1 MQDKPL
7 IGKKV
12 AIMVANGFDEVEFV
26 EPQKQL
32 LAAGATVKAVSRA
45 TGLVNGWYDGS
56 WGHFFPVDADLAD
69 TLAVDYEGLVIPGG
83 VRGVEKLAE
92 DPHGQRIL
100 KAFMRAGMPVALIG
114 DAVSLLATIEDAKGR
129 TVTSSADTREALEAA
144 GASWEEAASVTEG
157 NLVTANGAEGV
168 TELVES
174 FTSLVVAYEGEV
186 TEAA

>member
-7 IGKKV
+7 TGKNI

-45 TGLVNGWYDGS
+45 TGLVNGWDDGS
-56 WGHFFPVDADLAD
+56 WGHFFPVD
-69 TLAVDYEGLVIPGG
+69 
-83 VRGVEKLAE
+83 
-92 DPHGQRIL
+92 
-100 KAFMRAGMPVALIG
+100 
-114 DAVSLLATIEDAKGR
+114 KGR

-144 GASWEEAASVTEG
+144 GASWEEVASVTEG
-157 NLVTANGAEGV
+157 NLVTASGVEGIAEMIQ
-168 TELVES
+168 S
-174 FTSLVVAYEGEV
+174 FSALINAFENNV

>member
-7 IGKKV
+7 TGKNI

-45 TGLVNGWYDGS
+45 TGLVNGWDDGS
-56 WGHFFPVDADLAD
+56 WGHFFPVDAD
-69 TLAVDYEGLVIPGG
+69 
-83 VRGVEKLAE
+83 
-92 DPHGQRIL
+92 
-100 KAFMRAGMPVALIG
+100 
-114 DAVSLLATIEDAKGR
+114 KGR

-144 GASWEEAASVTEG
+144 GASWEEVASVTEG
-157 NLVTANGAEGV
+157 NLVTASGVEGIAEMIQ
-168 TELVES
+168 S
-174 FTSLVVAYEGEV
+174 FSALINAFENNV

>member
-7 IGKKV
+7 IGKNI
-12 AIMVANGFDEVEFV
+12 AIMVANGFDEIEFV

-69 TLAVDYEGLVIPGG
+69 TLAVDYAALIVPGG

-92 DPHGQRIL
+92 DPHAQRVL

-114 DAVSLLATIEDAKGR
+114 DATSLMITIEDAKGR
-129 TVTSSADTREALEAA
+129 TVTSSADAREALEAA
-144 GASWEEAASVTEG
+144 GASWEDVASVTEG
-157 NLVTANGAEGV
+157 NLVTANGVGGIAEMV
-168 TELVES
+168 QSLSALITAFES
-174 FTSLVVAYEGEV
+174 AA

>member
-7 IGKKV
+7 TGKNI

-69 TLAVDYEGLVIPGG
+69 TLAVDYAGLVVPGG

-92 DPHGQRIL
+92 DPHAQRVL

-114 DAVSLLATIEDAKGR
+114 DATSLMITIEDAKGR

-144 GASWEEAASVTEG
+144 GASWEDVASVTEG
-157 NLVTANGAEGV
+157 NLVTASGTEGIAE
-168 TELVES
+168 LIQS
-174 FTSLVVAYEGEV
+174 FTALVNAFESDV

>member
-7 IGKKV
+7 TGKNI
-12 AIMVANGFDEVEFV
+12 AIMVANGFDEIEFV

-32 LAAGATVKAVSRA
+32 IAAGATVKAVSRA

-69 TLAVDYEGLVIPGG
+69 TLAIDYDGLVVPGG

-92 DPHGQRIL
+92 DPHGQRIV

-114 DAVSLLATIEDAKGR
+114 DAVSLLVTVEDAKGR
-129 TVTSSADTREALEAA
+129 TVTSSADTREALEGA
-144 GASWEEAASVTEG
+144 GASWEDTASVVEG
-157 NLVTANGAEGV
+157 NLVTASGSDGV
-168 TELVES
+168 AELVQS
-174 FTSLVVAYEGEV
+174 FADLLVAYESEV